1 MCGIPRIGRPLNAFS
16 TNVFWTWFVW
26 FGVSFLY
33 FSANRAFVVDVCPLL
48 RFVEVAGRERTAH
61 NIRGTRCPADKL
73 WPVQVLSRP
82 RFRAQGPPRRKPSGS
97 RPELRLG
104 YPLNLSIL
112 VSGGIETKKDSL
124 SNGERTGKS
133 SRRKS
138 GRFVLTCGV

>member
-16 TNVFWTWFVW
+16 TNLFWSWFVW

-33 FSANRAFVVDVCPLL
+33 FSANRAFVADVCPLL
-48 RFVEVAGRERTAH
+48 RFVEVAGLERTMCF
-61 NIRGTRCPADKL
+61 RGTLLSGTLALAWFLVLDCHLGPA
-73 WPVQVLSRP
+73 W
-82 RFRAQGPPRRKPSGS
+82 RKPSGS

>member
-16 TNVFWTWFVW
+16 TTTPVAVRLVRCLFFVF
-26 FGVSFLY
+26 
-33 FSANRAFVVDVCPLL
+33 L
-48 RFVEVAGRERTAH
+48 RSSRSCGRCLPATSL
-61 NIRGTRCPADKL
+61 RGGGWLRSH
-73 WPVQVLSRP
+73 QVLSRNAAQRTHRP
-82 RFRAQGPPRRKPSGS
+82 RRLFLVLGCHLGPARRKPSDS

-133 SRRKS
+133 SRREPAICVV
-138 GRFVLTCGV
+138 GL

>member
-16 TNVFWTWFVW
+16 T
-26 FGVSFLY
+26 
-33 FSANRAFVVDVCPLL
+33 R
-48 RFVEVAGRERTAH
+48 
-61 NIRGTRCPADKL
+61 
-73 WPVQVLSRP
+73 RP
-82 RFRAQGPPRRKPSGS
+82 SPGSSGS
-97 RPELRLG
+97 VSIIYLPPQPARLRRVFARHFASWRWPAEIAPCAFEKRFQRNFGFCRLVLVLDCHLGPAWPFIRPSSQRPELRLG

-138 GRFVLTCGV
+138 GQFVLTCGV

>member
-1 MCGIPRIGRPLNAFS
+1 ML
-16 TNVFWTWFVW
+16 
-26 FGVSFLY
+26 
-33 FSANRAFVVDVCPLL
+33 
-48 RFVEVAGRERTAH
+48 
-61 NIRGTRCPADKL
+61 RGTL
-73 WPVQVLSRP
+73 
-82 RFRAQGPPRRKPSGS
+82 PSGPSVYSLSLTSSNASMGPTWLRPSVS